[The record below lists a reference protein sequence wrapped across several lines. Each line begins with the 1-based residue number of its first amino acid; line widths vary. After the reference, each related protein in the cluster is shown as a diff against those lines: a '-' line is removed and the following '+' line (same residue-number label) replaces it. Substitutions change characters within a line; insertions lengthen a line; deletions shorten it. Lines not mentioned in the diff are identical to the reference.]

1 MSDLLAEIMGE
12 KVFQKSLDDVIVRH
26 HVSLPEIER
35 LQHEITKLKLGQA
48 AMAEEVSKMRQE
60 LTKEKA
66 AKTAILA
73 SWKLSMRRL
82 KA

>member
-12 KVFQKSLDDVIVRH
+12 KVQQKSLDDVIVRH

-35 LQHEITKLKLGQA
+35 LQYEITKLKLGQA

-60 LTKEKA
+60 LAKERA

>member
-12 KVFQKSLDDVIVRH
+12 KVLQKSLDDVIMRH

-35 LQHEITKLKLGQA
+35 LHYEITKLKLGQA

-60 LTKEKA
+60 LAKERA